1 MNENEFRKW
10 LETTG
15 HGQRTI
21 GSRISTL
28 DRIERVI
35 GDIDSCFEREGYDAI
50 LAQFDYSTDDERA
63 GRRNPS
69 PVEING
75 DLRTG
80 LASLRQSLRLYR
92 DFRENKRSS
101 AIHAELLKQLTREH
115 IFAAMHDC
123 DVLGLDDFL
132 KTYGYKLPKK
142 YWVLGEVNETR
153 YPVKAIVGSALQFL
167 PNGRALT
174 ASEFFNGF
182 GESQSVACL
191 RDLGFQ
197 VMDTQKDAF
206 SRENIEAA
214 MDAYEA
220 YLLRGA
226 YGDVFSAFGEAKDYW
241 VRSTRER
248 ASRVFPSKPIVG
260 YLIGK
265 GPSAFNGGWSQST
278 DAAAQIH
285 RAGYVI
291 VDAENMP
298 LALPEQ
304 YTHLVRGADRIR
316 SVALNYFIEPAREAG
331 GGDVSIVSGELH
343 RFLNLKNEMP
353 SVCQALGGGK
363 FLKMAGLDAPSI
375 TGPNPSS
382 TTTFT
387 YQLAENAKGAKMPD
401 HAHDISKPTT
411 NLILYGPPGTGKT
424 YRTAF
429 EAVRLCLGEAEA
441 KRLEQQGRGALMEA
455 YHALCE
461 EGRVEF
467 TTFHQS
473 MSYEEFV
480 EGLRPTQ
487 ADGEAGFQLAPEDG
501 IFKRISKRAM
511 RHPKEDSLGD
521 GFFEG
526 RNVFQMSLG
535 EANTPGG
542 EEIFEQCLRDKI
554 ALLGFED
561 IDYTDSKYSSRAE
574 VLKTCEEWGTKSERY
589 SMHSGA
595 VRMLDMFRNVVSVGD
610 ILIVSM
616 GNSKYRAIGEVTG
629 EYEFVPRDK
638 HSYCQRRAVN
648 WLWVDRNGRPV
659 SEIYDKN
666 FSMGTIYSLQKS
678 RLSLPL
684 LEKLINGDDVDA
696 TTSEQ
701 ALNDHVLIIDEI
713 NRANISKVF
722 GELITLLES
731 DKRLGA
737 ENEISLTLPYSK
749 ETFGVP
755 STLHII
761 GTMNTADRSIAL
773 LDTALRRRFEF
784 KELMPEPEVLRGRV
798 ESFNLPKLLADMNDR
813 IEYLFDREHQIGHA
827 YFTSCKTAKDVE
839 AVIRD
844 KIIPLLAEYFYEDW
858 SKIALVLGDG
868 ALARGERKEGSFLR
882 VETIKPPVGLEV
894 DGAED
899 RLRWRVKEH
908 FDFSD
913 YRQS

>member
-278 DAAAQIH
+278 DAAAQLH

-480 EGLRPTQ
+480 EGLRPETGG
-487 ADGEAGFQLAPEDG
+487 DAGFQLAPEDG
-501 IFKRISKRAM
+501 IFKRIAKRATQ
-511 RHPKEDSLGD
+511 RRVDATQATD
-521 GFFEG
+521 YFEG

-535 EANTPGG
+535 EYNTRFG
-542 EEIFEQCLRDKI
+542 EEIFEQCLREGI
-554 ALLGFED
+554 ALFGFED
-561 IDYTDSKYSSRAE
+561 IDYTDAKYSSRDEILRA
-574 VLKTCEEWGTKSERY
+574 CEEQGTRRDSY
-589 SMHSGA
+589 SLQAGA
-595 VRMLDMFRNVVSVGD
+595 VRMLDIFRNQVSVGD

-616 GNSKYRAIGEVTG
+616 GNKYYRAIGEVTG
-629 EYEFVPRDK
+629 EYKYVPRDGRR
-638 HSYCQRRAVN
+638 YCQRRAVN
-648 WLWVDRNGRPV
+648 WLWVDRDGRPV
-659 SEIYDKN
+659 SEIHDTG
-666 FSMGTIYSLQKS
+666 FSMGTIYSLQPK
-678 RLSLPL
+678 RLNLPL
-684 LEKLINGDDVDA
+684 LERLIHGEDVA
-696 TTSEQ
+696 GHKETAPAQ
-701 ALNDHVLIIDEI
+701 DHVLIIDEI

-722 GELITLLES
+722 GELITLLET
-731 DKRLGA
+731 DKRMGA
-737 ENEISLTLPYSK
+737 ENEIFLTLPYSK

-755 STLHII
+755 RNLHVI

-784 KELMPEPEVLRGRV
+784 KEMMPEPEVLRGRV
-798 ESFNLPKLLADMNDR
+798 ESFDLPKLLADMNGR

-868 ALARGERKEGSFLR
+868 ALVRGERKEGSFLR
-882 VETIKPPVGLEV
+882 AETIKPPEGLES
-894 DGAED
+894 DGADD